1 MGWKKDEQPKT
12 VEESFENLLNL
23 TIRKNKQ
30 RVIEKGKWTE
40 DEIESVFGQ
49 KENIYDFLWQTSS
62 KDNPYY
68 IKILEEGTAGPT
80 GDINRPYYQEVE
92 GAADTMGVFLHK
104 LLEDFDAEATHA
116 YQNQILGD
124 EKFNEVLDDQ
134 QELIV
139 SLLETPRNPFT
150 TLEDMMKARNKTYN
164 IPFTEGYNL
173 ENLAHGVDGVGG
185 LEQIINALTS
195 TSASE
200 PFGEEEKKN
209 FLNEIT
215 NLVER
220 LK

>member
-30 RVIEKGKWTE
+30 SAIEKGWTE

-68 IKILEEGTAGPT
+68 IKILEEGAAGPI
-80 GDINRPYYQEVE
+80 GDINRPYYQNVE
-92 GAADTMGVFLHK
+92 GAADTMGVFLNK
-104 LLEDFDAEATHA
+104 LLEDFIEEVPHS
-116 YQNQILGD
+116 YQKQMLGD
-124 EKFNEVLDDQ
+124 EKFNKLLKDQ
-134 QELIV
+134 QELIKT
-139 SLLETPRNPFT
+139 LYDPPMNPFST
-150 TLEDMMKARNKTYN
+150 IEDYKKVQRKTYD

-173 ENLAHGVDGVGG
+173 ENLAHGVDGIGG
-185 LEQIINALTS
+185 IQQIINALTS
-195 TSASE
+195 TPANK

-209 FLNEIT
+209 FLDEIT